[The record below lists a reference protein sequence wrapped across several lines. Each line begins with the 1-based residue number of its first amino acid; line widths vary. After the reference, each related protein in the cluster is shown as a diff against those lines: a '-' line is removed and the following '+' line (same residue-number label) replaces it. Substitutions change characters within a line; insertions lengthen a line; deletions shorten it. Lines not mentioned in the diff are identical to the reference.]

1 MERMIKIRNS
11 KNGTKVGSRKVD
23 PANRNRK
30 KVERRPCKLEGERR
44 KGDPA
49 DI

>member
-1 MERMIKIRNS
+1 MVKIR
-11 KNGTKVGSRKVD
+11 KGTLKMGKVGSRKGD
-23 PANRNRK
+23 PVNGNRK
-30 KVERRPCKLEGERR
+30 KVERRPCKFEVERR